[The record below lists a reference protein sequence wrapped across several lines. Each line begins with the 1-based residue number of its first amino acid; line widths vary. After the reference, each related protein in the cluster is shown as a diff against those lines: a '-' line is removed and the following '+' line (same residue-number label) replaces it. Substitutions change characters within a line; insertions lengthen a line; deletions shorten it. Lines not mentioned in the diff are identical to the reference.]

1 MGSDWGT
8 VNDKSGQGST
18 IMGNGKR
25 FSGQVVNSPRY
36 SGPMTRRALSFK
48 RNNSHDVEVAVPD
61 SPIVEGDQYA
71 HESRPA
77 YHQNPVHIK
86 PLLKKSAAIARSFNN
101 KTGSRQCAFYFCG
114 VFVIFLILMKI
125 STLGWLGYQIEQNTM
140 SKDLSHT
147 LLDLRT
153 LPNSKEERAKQL
165 TEESDTRNTIWID
178 SSDAI
183 AIQTHKVEK
192 IQNSALWLKS
202 ESESFEQCIDRS
214 KISKRPGLHTNGY
227 LLVNANGGLNQM
239 RTGICDMVAVARI
252 INATLVLPSLDHSSF
267 WSDPSGFKDLF
278 DWHHFI
284 DTLKDDINI
293 VESLPPLYAK
303 VEPFKKTP
311 VSWSKTSYYKTEV
324 LPLLKHHKVLYFT
337 HTDSRLANNGLP
349 SSIQKL
355 RCRANYQALRY
366 TTSIE
371 ELGNTLVAR
380 MRTDGN
386 PYIAL
391 HLRYEKDMLSFT
403 GCTHNL
409 TSKEAEELQQMRYD
423 VNHWKEK
430 DIDGEEKRRQG
441 GCPLTPRETA
451 LLLKALGFPSTTN
464 IYIVAGETYG
474 NGSMKALYDEFENI
488 FTHSTLATQEEL
500 ETFENYQNR
509 LAALDYIVALESD
522 VFVYTYDGNM
532 AKAVQGHRRFEG
544 FRKTINPDRQNLV
557 KLIDNLDR
565 GQISWKKFVSKVK
578 RLHSDRQGAPY
589 PRESGDFPK
598 LEENFYA
605 NPLPGCICEKHRK
618 LNMHES

>member
-1 MGSDWGT
+1 MARD
-8 VNDKSGQGST
+8 
-18 IMGNGKR
+18 
-25 FSGQVVNSPRY
+25 SGQVVNSPRY
-36 SGPMTRRALSFK
+36 SVPMTRRNLSLK
-48 RNNSHDVEVAVPD
+48 RNNSRDVEVALPN
-61 SPIVEGDQYA
+61 SPRDEGDQ
-71 HESRPA
+71 HPHDTRPA
-77 YHQNPVHIK
+77 YHQNSLHIK
-86 PLLKKSAAIARSFNN
+86 PLLGRSAAIARSFKN
-101 KTGSRQCAFYFCG
+101 KNGSRQCVFYFCG
-114 VFVIFLILMKI
+114 LFVVFLILMKI
-125 STLGWLGYQIEQNTM
+125 STVGLLGYQIEQHTI
-140 SKDLSHT
+140 SKDLSRT
-147 LLDLRT
+147 LSGIQT
-153 LPNSKEERAKQL
+153 LPNYEEEMAEQL
-165 TEESDTRNTIWID
+165 EEESDTGKSAWVE

-183 AIQTHKVEK
+183 SNQTHKAEQ
-192 IQNSALWLKS
+192 IQNSALWLKPKS
-202 ESESFEQCIDRS
+202 DNFEQCIVRS
-214 KISKRPGLHTNGY
+214 KSFKRPGLGTNGY

-267 WSDPSGFKDLF
+267 WSDPSDFKDLF
-278 DWHHFI
+278 DWNHFI

-293 VESLPPLYAK
+293 VESLPPSYAK
-303 VEPFKKTP
+303 VEPLKKSP

-324 LPLLKHHKVLYFT
+324 LPLLKQHKVLYFT
-337 HTDSRLANNGLP
+337 HTDSRLANNGIP

-371 ELGNTLVAR
+371 ELGNTLVSR
-380 MRTDGN
+380 MRKDGN
-386 PYIAL
+386 YYIAL

-409 TSKEAEELQQMRYD
+409 TSEEAEELQQMRYE

-430 DIDGEEKRRQG
+430 DIDGEEKRTQG
-441 GCPLTPRETA
+441 GCPMTPRETA

-464 IYIVAGETYG
+464 IFIVAGETYG
-474 NGSMKALYDEFENI
+474 NGSMKVLYDEFPNI
-488 FTHSTLATQEEL
+488 FTHSTLATEEEL

-544 FRKTINPDRQNLV
+544 FRKTISPDRQNLV
-557 KLIDNLDR
+557 KLIDKLDQ
-565 GQISWKKFVSKVK
+565 GQISWKKFASKVK
-578 RLHSDRQGAPY
+578 KLHSDRQGAPY

-605 NPLPGCICEKHRK
+605 NPLPGCICEKH
-618 LNMHES
+618 

>member
-1 MGSDWGT
+1 MGSNWGT
-8 VNDKSGQGST
+8 VNTKSGEGSP

-25 FSGQVVNSPRY
+25 YSGQVVNSPRY
-36 SGPMTRRALSFK
+36 SVPMTRRNLSLK
-48 RNNSHDVEVAVPD
+48 RNNSRDVEVALPN
-61 SPIVEGDQYA
+61 SPRDEGDQ
-71 HESRPA
+71 HPHDTRPA
-77 YHQNPVHIK
+77 YHQNSLHIK
-86 PLLKKSAAIARSFNN
+86 PLLGRSAAIARSFKN
-101 KTGSRQCAFYFCG
+101 KNGSRQCVFYFCG
-114 VFVIFLILMKI
+114 LFVVFLILMKI
-125 STLGWLGYQIEQNTM
+125 STVGLLGYQIEQHTI
-140 SKDLSHT
+140 SKDLSRT
-147 LLDLRT
+147 LSGIQT
-153 LPNSKEERAKQL
+153 LPNYEEEMAEQL
-165 TEESDTRNTIWID
+165 EEESDTGKSAWVE

-183 AIQTHKVEK
+183 SNQTHKAEQ
-192 IQNSALWLKS
+192 IQNSALWLKPKS
-202 ESESFEQCIDRS
+202 DNFEQCIVRS
-214 KISKRPGLHTNGY
+214 KSFKRPGLGTNGY

-267 WSDPSGFKDLF
+267 WSDPSDFKDLF
-278 DWHHFI
+278 DWNHFI

-293 VESLPPLYAK
+293 VESLPPSYAK
-303 VEPFKKTP
+303 VEPLKKSP

-324 LPLLKHHKVLYFT
+324 LPLLKQHKVLYFT
-337 HTDSRLANNGLP
+337 HTDSRLANNGIP

-371 ELGNTLVAR
+371 ELGNTLVSR
-380 MRTDGN
+380 MRKDGN
-386 PYIAL
+386 YYIAL

-409 TSKEAEELQQMRYD
+409 TSEEAEELQQMRYE

-430 DIDGEEKRRQG
+430 DIDGEEKRTQG
-441 GCPLTPRETA
+441 GCPMTPRETA

-464 IYIVAGETYG
+464 IFIVAGETYG
-474 NGSMKALYDEFENI
+474 NGSMKVLYDEFPNI
-488 FTHSTLATQEEL
+488 FTHSTLATEEEL

-544 FRKTINPDRQNLV
+544 FRKTISPDRQNLV
-557 KLIDNLDR
+557 KLIDKLDQ
-565 GQISWKKFVSKVK
+565 GQISWKKFASKVK
-578 RLHSDRQGAPY
+578 KLHSDRQGAPY
-589 PRESGDFPK
+589 QRESGDFPK

-605 NPLPGCICEKHRK
+605 NPLPGCICEKH
-618 LNMHES
+618 

>member
-1 MGSDWGT
+1 MGSNWGT
-8 VNDKSGQGST
+8 VNSKSGEGSP

-25 FSGQVVNSPRY
+25 YSGQVVNSPRY
-36 SGPMTRRALSFK
+36 SVPMTRRNLSLK
-48 RNNSHDVEVAVPD
+48 RNNSRDVEVALPN
-61 SPIVEGDQYA
+61 SPRDEGDQ
-71 HESRPA
+71 HPHDTRPA
-77 YHQNPVHIK
+77 YHQNSLHIK
-86 PLLKKSAAIARSFNN
+86 PLLGRSAAIARSFKN
-101 KTGSRQCAFYFCG
+101 KNGSRQCVFYFCG
-114 VFVIFLILMKI
+114 LFVVFLILMKI
-125 STLGWLGYQIEQNTM
+125 STVGLLGYQIEQHTI
-140 SKDLSHT
+140 SKDLSRT
-147 LLDLRT
+147 LSGIQT
-153 LPNSKEERAKQL
+153 LPNYEEEMAEQL
-165 TEESDTRNTIWID
+165 EEESDTGKSAWVE

-183 AIQTHKVEK
+183 SNQTHKAEQ
-192 IQNSALWLKS
+192 IQNSALWLKPKS
-202 ESESFEQCIDRS
+202 DNFEQCIVRS
-214 KISKRPGLHTNGY
+214 KSFKRPGLGTNGY

-267 WSDPSGFKDLF
+267 WSDPSDFKDLF
-278 DWHHFI
+278 DWNHFI

-293 VESLPPLYAK
+293 VESLPPSYAK
-303 VEPFKKTP
+303 VEPLKKSP

-324 LPLLKHHKVLYFT
+324 LPLLKQHKVLYFT
-337 HTDSRLANNGLP
+337 HTDSRLANNGIP

-371 ELGNTLVAR
+371 ELGNTLVSR
-380 MRTDGN
+380 MRKDGN
-386 PYIAL
+386 YYIAL

-409 TSKEAEELQQMRYD
+409 TSEEAEELQQMRYE

-430 DIDGEEKRRQG
+430 DIDGEEKRTQG
-441 GCPLTPRETA
+441 GCPMTPRETA

-464 IYIVAGETYG
+464 IFIVAGETYG
-474 NGSMKALYDEFENI
+474 NGSMKVLYDEFPNI
-488 FTHSTLATQEEL
+488 FTHSTLATEEEL

-544 FRKTINPDRQNLV
+544 FRKTISPDRQNLV
-557 KLIDNLDR
+557 KLIDKLDQ
-565 GQISWKKFVSKVK
+565 GQISWKKFASKVK
-578 RLHSDRQGAPY
+578 KLHSDRQGAPY

-605 NPLPGCICEKHRK
+605 NPLPGCICEKH
-618 LNMHES
+618 

>member
-1 MGSDWGT
+1 MGSNWGT
-8 VNDKSGQGST
+8 VNSKSGEGSP

-25 FSGQVVNSPRY
+25 YSGQVVNSPRY
-36 SGPMTRRALSFK
+36 SVPMTRRNLSLK
-48 RNNSHDVEVAVPD
+48 RNNSRDVEVALPN
-61 SPIVEGDQYA
+61 SPRDEGDQ
-71 HESRPA
+71 HPHDTRPA
-77 YHQNPVHIK
+77 YHQNSLHIK
-86 PLLKKSAAIARSFNN
+86 PLLGRSAAIARSFKN
-101 KTGSRQCAFYFCG
+101 KNGSRQCVFYFCG
-114 VFVIFLILMKI
+114 LFVVFLILMKI
-125 STLGWLGYQIEQNTM
+125 STVGLLGYQIEQHTI
-140 SKDLSHT
+140 SKDLSRT
-147 LLDLRT
+147 LSGIQT
-153 LPNSKEERAKQL
+153 LPNYEEEMAEQL
-165 TEESDTRNTIWID
+165 EEESDTGKSAWVE

-183 AIQTHKVEK
+183 SNQTHKVEQ
-192 IQNSALWLKS
+192 IQNSALWLKPKS
-202 ESESFEQCIDRS
+202 DNFEQCIVRS
-214 KISKRPGLHTNGY
+214 KSFKRPGLGTNGY

-267 WSDPSGFKDLF
+267 WSDPSDFKDLF
-278 DWHHFI
+278 DWNHFI

-293 VESLPPLYAK
+293 VESLPPSYAK
-303 VEPFKKTP
+303 VEPLKKSP

-324 LPLLKHHKVLYFT
+324 LPLLKQHKVLYFT
-337 HTDSRLANNGLP
+337 HTDSRLANNGIP

-371 ELGNTLVAR
+371 ELGNTLVSR
-380 MRTDGN
+380 MRKDGN
-386 PYIAL
+386 YYIAL

-409 TSKEAEELQQMRYD
+409 TSEEAEELQQMRYE

-430 DIDGEEKRRQG
+430 DIDGEEKRTQG
-441 GCPLTPRETA
+441 GCPMTPRETA

-464 IYIVAGETYG
+464 IFIVAGETYG
-474 NGSMKALYDEFENI
+474 NGSMKVLYDEFPNI
-488 FTHSTLATQEEL
+488 FTHSTLATEEEL

-544 FRKTINPDRQNLV
+544 FRKTISPDRQNLV
-557 KLIDNLDR
+557 KLIDKLDQ
-565 GQISWKKFVSKVK
+565 GQISWKKFASKVK
-578 RLHSDRQGAPY
+578 KLHSDRQGAPY

-605 NPLPGCICEKHRK
+605 NPLPGCICEKH
-618 LNMHES
+618 

>member
-1 MGSDWGT
+1 MGSNWGT
-8 VNDKSGQGST
+8 VNTKSGEGSP

-25 FSGQVVNSPRY
+25 YSGQVVNSPRY
-36 SGPMTRRALSFK
+36 SVPMTRRNLSLK
-48 RNNSHDVEVAVPD
+48 RNNSRDVEVALPN
-61 SPIVEGDQYA
+61 SPRDEGDQ
-71 HESRPA
+71 HPHDTRPA
-77 YHQNPVHIK
+77 YHQNSLHIK
-86 PLLKKSAAIARSFNN
+86 PLLGRSAAIARSFKN
-101 KTGSRQCAFYFCG
+101 KNGSRQCVFYFCG
-114 VFVIFLILMKI
+114 LFVVFLILMKI
-125 STLGWLGYQIEQNTM
+125 STVGLLGYQIEQHTI
-140 SKDLSHT
+140 SKDLSRT
-147 LLDLRT
+147 LSGIQT
-153 LPNSKEERAKQL
+153 LPNYEEEMAEQL
-165 TEESDTRNTIWID
+165 EEESDTGKSAWVE

-183 AIQTHKVEK
+183 SNQTHKAEQ
-192 IQNSALWLKS
+192 IQNSALWLKPKS
-202 ESESFEQCIDRS
+202 DNFEQCIVRS
-214 KISKRPGLHTNGY
+214 KSFKRPGLGTNGY

-267 WSDPSGFKDLF
+267 WSDPSDFKDLF
-278 DWHHFI
+278 DWNHFI

-293 VESLPPLYAK
+293 VESLPPSYAK
-303 VEPFKKTP
+303 VEPLKKSP

-324 LPLLKHHKVLYFT
+324 LPLLKQHKVLYFT
-337 HTDSRLANNGLP
+337 HTDSRLANNGIP

-371 ELGNTLVAR
+371 ELGNTLVSR
-380 MRTDGN
+380 MRKDGN
-386 PYIAL
+386 YYIAL

-409 TSKEAEELQQMRYD
+409 TSEEAEELQQMRYE

-430 DIDGEEKRRQG
+430 DIDGEEKRTQG
-441 GCPLTPRETA
+441 GCPMTPRETA

-464 IYIVAGETYG
+464 IFIVAGETYG
-474 NGSMKALYDEFENI
+474 NGSMKVLYDEFPNI
-488 FTHSTLATQEEL
+488 FTHSTLATEEEL

-544 FRKTINPDRQNLV
+544 FRKTISPDRQNLV
-557 KLIDNLDR
+557 KLIDKLDQ

-578 RLHSDRQGAPY
+578 KLHSDRQGAPY

-605 NPLPGCICEKHRK
+605 NPLPGCICEKH
-618 LNMHES
+618 

>member
-1 MGSDWGT
+1 MGSNWGT
-8 VNDKSGQGST
+8 VNTKSGEGSP

-25 FSGQVVNSPRY
+25 YSGQVVNSPRY
-36 SGPMTRRALSFK
+36 SVPMTRRNLSLK
-48 RNNSHDVEVAVPD
+48 RNNSRDVEVALPN
-61 SPIVEGDQYA
+61 SPRDEGDQ
-71 HESRPA
+71 HPHDTRPA
-77 YHQNPVHIK
+77 YHQNSLHIK
-86 PLLKKSAAIARSFNN
+86 PLLWRSAAIARSFKN
-101 KTGSRQCAFYFCG
+101 KNGSRQCVFYFCG
-114 VFVIFLILMKI
+114 LFVVFLILMKI
-125 STLGWLGYQIEQNTM
+125 STVGLLGYQIEQHTI

-147 LLDLRT
+147 LSGIQT
-153 LPNSKEERAKQL
+153 LPNYEEEMAEQL
-165 TEESDTRNTIWID
+165 KEESDTGKSAWVE

-183 AIQTHKVEK
+183 SNQTHKAEQ
-192 IQNSALWLKS
+192 IQNSALWLKPKS
-202 ESESFEQCIDRS
+202 DNFEQCIVRS
-214 KISKRPGLHTNGY
+214 KSFKRPGLGTNGY

-267 WSDPSGFKDLF
+267 WSDPSDFKDLF
-278 DWHHFI
+278 DWNHFI

-293 VESLPPLYAK
+293 VESLPPSYAK
-303 VEPFKKTP
+303 VEPLKKSP

-324 LPLLKHHKVLYFT
+324 LPLLKQHKVLYFT
-337 HTDSRLANNGLP
+337 HTDSRLANNGIP

-371 ELGNTLVAR
+371 ELGNTLVSR
-380 MRTDGN
+380 MRKDGN
-386 PYIAL
+386 YYIAL

-409 TSKEAEELQQMRYD
+409 TSEEAEELQQMRYE

-430 DIDGEEKRRQG
+430 DIDGEEKRTQG
-441 GCPLTPRETA
+441 GCPMTPRETA

-464 IYIVAGETYG
+464 IFIVAGETYG
-474 NGSMKALYDEFENI
+474 NGSMKVLYDEFPNI
-488 FTHSTLATQEEL
+488 FTHSTLATEEEL

-544 FRKTINPDRQNLV
+544 FRKTISPDRQNLV
-557 KLIDNLDR
+557 KLIDKLDQ

-578 RLHSDRQGAPY
+578 KLHSDREGAPY

-605 NPLPGCICEKHRK
+605 NPLPGCICEKH
-618 LNMHES
+618 

>member
-1 MGSDWGT
+1 MGSNWGT
-8 VNDKSGQGST
+8 VNTKSGEGSP

-25 FSGQVVNSPRY
+25 YSGQVVNSPRY
-36 SGPMTRRALSFK
+36 SVPMTRRNLSLK
-48 RNNSHDVEVAVPD
+48 RNNSRDVEVALPN
-61 SPIVEGDQYA
+61 SPRDEGDQ
-71 HESRPA
+71 HPHDTRPA
-77 YHQNPVHIK
+77 YHQNSLHIK
-86 PLLKKSAAIARSFNN
+86 PLLWRSAAIARSFKN
-101 KTGSRQCAFYFCG
+101 KNGSRQCVFYFCG
-114 VFVIFLILMKI
+114 LFVVFLILMKI
-125 STLGWLGYQIEQNTM
+125 STVGLLGYQIEQHTI
-140 SKDLSHT
+140 SKDLSRT
-147 LLDLRT
+147 LSGIQT
-153 LPNSKEERAKQL
+153 LPNYEEEMAEQL
-165 TEESDTRNTIWID
+165 KEESDTGKSAWVE

-183 AIQTHKVEK
+183 SNQTHKAEQ
-192 IQNSALWLKS
+192 IQNSALWLKPKGDN
-202 ESESFEQCIDRS
+202 FEQCIVRS
-214 KISKRPGLHTNGY
+214 KSFKRPGLGTNGY

-267 WSDPSGFKDLF
+267 WSDPSDFKDLF
-278 DWHHFI
+278 DWNHFI
-284 DTLKDDINI
+284 DTLKDDIHI
-293 VESLPPLYAK
+293 VESLPPSYAK
-303 VEPFKKTP
+303 VEPLKKSP

-324 LPLLKHHKVLYFT
+324 LPLLKQHKVLYFT
-337 HTDSRLANNGLP
+337 HTDSRLANNGIP

-366 TTSIE
+366 TPSIE
-371 ELGNTLVAR
+371 ELGNTLVSR
-380 MRTDGN
+380 MRKGGN
-386 PYIAL
+386 YYIAL

-409 TSKEAEELQQMRYD
+409 TSEEAEELQQMRYE

-430 DIDGEEKRRQG
+430 DIDGEEKRTQG
-441 GCPLTPRETA
+441 GCPMTPRETA

-474 NGSMKALYDEFENI
+474 NGSMKVLYDEFPNI
-488 FTHSTLATQEEL
+488 FTHSTLATEEEL

-544 FRKTINPDRQNLV
+544 FRKTISPDRQNLV
-557 KLIDNLDR
+557 KLIDKLDQ
-565 GQISWKKFVSKVK
+565 GQISWKKFASKVK
-578 RLHSDRQGAPY
+578 KLHSDRQGAPY

-605 NPLPGCICEKHRK
+605 NPLPGCICEKH
-618 LNMHES
+618 